1 MKAQQVLT
9 GMMMNKRFI
18 VLSLL
23 LTTSLSCFAAM
34 ADDAT
39 QLREKLSNIDSLH
52 ATFSQQVTDINNKPI
67 QSGSGVFALAYPNQ
81 FYWHLTEPDDSLIVA
96 DGVNLWIYNPFAE
109 EVTVMD
115 VAQAVDASP
124 MALLVHR
131 DEATWAKY
139 SVTKRAVNAK
149 ASCFDI
155 QPKKLNSNV
164 VAVSVCFEASQLVK
178 FNLTDE
184 QGNLSQFALT
194 QQRTVKP
201 DEANIFEF
209 AVPDNVDIDD
219 QRLKQTN

>member
-1 MKAQQVLT
+1 
-9 GMMMNKRFI
+9 MNKRFT
-18 VLSLL
+18 VLSLF

-201 DEANIFEF
+201 DEASIFEF